1 MAFNNALS
9 HQYKSG
15 KLFVIGGE
23 KVDLISPTPE
33 LDLNRLD
40 LVNTNTVEGK
50 EIFEGEVIFRKFLEE
65 FQLKGKR
72 LLFIT
77 DKTREGLIK
86 SSDPYKQKVDVI
98 QKELVEVNDILRAQ
112 AVFIELEALEYLAM
126 AHQKEILHSV
136 SN

>member
-1 MAFNNALS
+1 M
-9 HQYKSG
+9 
-15 KLFVIGGE
+15 
-23 KVDLISPTPE
+23 
-33 LDLNRLD
+33 
-40 LVNTNTVEGK
+40 NTNTVEGK